1 MEVVRVALGEGIAT
15 NALLIIAAVVATTE
29 DCASLVVEVPLEDAT
44 PTDEIVAEVAEDDTS
59 ARELVTDVDTTAE
72 GELVTDVDTTAEGDE
87 LVTDVGTTAEG
98 DELVTDVGTTAEG
111 DELVVDAS
119 AEVFDAST
127 DVEDAASLVV
137 AEVKVGVGSGEETEK
152 STPDVD

>member
-29 DCASLVVEVPLEDAT
+29 DCASLVVMVPLVDAT

-98 DELVTDVGTTAEG
+98 DELV
-111 DELVVDAS
+111 VDAS
-119 AEVFDAST
+119 AEELDAST

-137 AEVKVGVGSGEETEK
+137 AEVKVGVGSGDETEK